1 MKTYR
6 LTRRRY
12 LQMAGSALCSAALP
26 AAAAEPAARPRVA
39 AVFTEFRRLSHA
51 YHIVG
56 NAIGKNL
63 FRGQWVDPGLDV
75 VSFYADQFPQG
86 DMAGAASEKYGIPLF
101 KTIAEALCVGGKQL
115 AVDAVLLIGEHGR
128 YPTNE
133 LGQRMYPRKEFFDQI
148 AAVLKRAGRSVPVFN
163 DKHLSYR
170 WDWAKAMY
178 DEARQLQMPLMAGSS
193 VPLAQRMPPLELPR
207 DAAVTEAVAIHGGSV
222 ESYDFH
228 ALEVMQSIIEARRGG
243 ETGVGRVEFVAGE
256 ALPKAAAA
264 GRWSPALVQA
274 AMYAER
280 DAQMPRRKAARPF
293 PAEPFAPRHAILVT
307 YNDGTRGTILTI
319 GRGDERWN
327 FACQVAGRPEPLAT
341 SFYGG
346 PWGNWNLFNALGHAI
361 AHFFRTKQSP
371 YPVERTLLV
380 GGILDAAMHARKDG
394 RPQDTPHLAIQYA
407 AQDFRALCETGES
420 WRVLTTDSVEPQ
432 DFQPGTG

>member
-1 MKTYR
+1 M
-6 LTRRRY
+6 TRRDWF
-12 LQMAGSALCSAALP
+12 AGSAAASLAL
-26 AAAAEPAARPRVA
+26 AARAAEGPPRPKVA

-56 NAIGKNL
+56 NAMGKNL

-75 VSFYADQFPQG
+75 VAFYADQFPQG
-86 DMAGAASEKYGIPLF
+86 DMARSASQKYGIPLF
-101 KTIAEALCVGGKQL
+101 KTIDEALCVGGKEL

-128 YPTNE
+128 YPANE

-148 AAVLKRAGRSVPVFN
+148 VAVQKRAGRYVPVFN

-178 DEARQLQMPLMAGSS
+178 DEAAQLKMPLMAGSS
-193 VPLAQRMPPLELPR
+193 VPLAQRMPPLELPA
-207 DAAVTEAVAIHGGSV
+207 DAVVTEAVAIHGGSV
-222 ESYDFH
+222 EGYDFH
-228 ALEVMQSIIEARRGG
+228 ALEVLQSIVEARRGG
-243 ETGVGRVEFVAGE
+243 ETGVARVEFVTGE
-256 ALPKAAAA
+256 ALQKAAAD
-264 GRWSPALVQA
+264 GRWSPALVTA
-274 AMYAER
+274 AMVAER
-280 DAQMPRRKAARPF
+280 DAKMPRRKATRF

-307 YNDGTRGTILTI
+307 YKDGLRATVMTI

-327 FACQVAGRPEPLAT
+327 FSCQVQGREQPLAT

-361 AHFFRTKQSP
+361 AHFFRTKKSP

-380 GGILDAAMHARKDG
+380 GGILDVAMHARASG
-394 RPQDTPHLAIQYA
+394 QPQETPQLEISYA
-407 AQDFRALCETGES
+407 AQDFRAFCETGES
-420 WRVLTTDSVEPQ
+420 WKLLTADMPEPL
-432 DFQPGTG
+432 DFQPGSG